1 MTAASDLIA
10 DARAMRRVVLVTGG
24 TAGHVYPALA
34 IAEAYKQAVASIEVL
49 FFGTG
54 DGFEAQLIP
63 RYGYPLRLV
72 RSRPIVGESLFG
84 KVRTVGGLAGAFM
97 RARQM
102 LIEAKPELVVGFGG
116 YASVP
121 TILAARSL
129 GMLTAIHE
137 CNVVP
142 GLANK
147 MLGRFVDRI
156 YLGFE
161 AATGQFQTGR
171 VLVTGNPVRPDVGAL
186 ASRPHDPSSSE
197 RPFRILVTGG
207 SQGSPF
213 LNRHV
218 PSLLARLAA
227 DGVSLEVL
235 HQSGQADCDSVR
247 KVYRDNGLKASVTPF
262 VDDMAQAYQWA
273 DFAISCSG
281 AATLAELAI
290 AGLPVLLVPLSTAPK
305 NHQVSNAAAF
315 AQITGNCWLSED
327 HWEPEALREKI
338 TLLFGNQASWR
349 DASERVRRFA
359 KPDASQMMVADCEA
373 IIQARRSEAL
383 RLRQG

>member
-10 DARAMRRVVLVTGG
+10 DARAMRRVVLATGG

-49 FFGTG
+49 FFGSG

-63 RYGYPLRLV
+63 RYGYPLRVV

-121 TILAARSL
+121 TISAARSL
-129 GMLTAIHE
+129 GILTAIHE

-197 RPFRILVTGG
+197 KPFRILVTGG

-327 HWEPEALREKI
+327 RWDPNASREKI

>member
-1 MTAASDLIA
+1 MTVASDLIA
-10 DARAMRRVVLVTGG
+10 DASSPRRVVLVTGG

-34 IAEAYKQAVASIEVL
+34 IANAYKQAVASIEVL

-54 DGFEAQLIP
+54 DGFEAQLVP
-63 RYGYPLRLV
+63 RYGYPLRV
-72 RSRPIVGESLFG
+72 IRSRAIVGESLLG
-84 KVRTVGGLAGAFM
+84 KVRTVGGLGGAVM
-97 RARQM
+97 RARHL
-102 LIEAKPELVVGFGG
+102 LIGAKPELVIGFGG

-129 GMLTAIHE
+129 GMPTAIHE
-137 CNVVP
+137 CNVVA

-161 AATGQFQTGR
+161 AATGQFQAGR
-171 VLVTGNPVRPDVGAL
+171 ALVTGNPVRPDVGAL
-186 ASRPHDPSSSE
+186 ASLPHHPPSSE

-213 LNRHV
+213 LDRHV
-218 PSLLARLAA
+218 PPLLGRLAA
-227 DGVSLEVL
+227 DGNSLEVL
-235 HQSGQADCDSVR
+235 HQSGQADCGSVR
-247 KVYRDNGLKASVTPF
+247 EAYRDNNLKGSVTPF
-262 VDDMAQAYQWA
+262 VDDMADAYQWA
-273 DFAISCSG
+273 DFMISCSG

-315 AQITGNCWLSED
+315 ARITGNCWLSED
-327 HWEPEALREKI
+327 RWEPDALREKI
-338 TLLFGNQASWR
+338 IRLFRNQANWK

-373 IIQARRSEAL
+373 IIEARRGEAFG
-383 RLRQG
+383 LRQA

>member
-1 MTAASDLIA
+1 
-10 DARAMRRVVLVTGG
+10 
-24 TAGHVYPALA
+24 
-34 IAEAYKQAVASIEVL
+34 
-49 FFGTG
+49 
-54 DGFEAQLIP
+54 LIP
-63 RYGYPLRLV
+63 RYGYPLRVV
-72 RSRPIVGESLFG
+72 RSRPIVGESLLG
-84 KVRTVGGLAGAFM
+84 KVRTVGGLAGAVM

-102 LIEAKPELVVGFGG
+102 LIEAEPELVVGFGG

-129 GMLTAIHE
+129 GILTAIHE

-161 AATGQFQTGR
+161 AATGQFQAGHA
-171 VLVTGNPVRPDVGAL
+171 LVTGNPVRPDVVAL
-186 ASRPHDPSSSE
+186 ASLSHHPPSPG

-227 DGVSLEVL
+227 DGASLEVL
-235 HQSGQADCDSVR
+235 HQSGETDCGSVR
-247 KVYRDNGLKASVTPF
+247 EAYCHTGLKASVTPF
-262 VDDMAQAYQWA
+262 VDDMAESYQWA

-315 AQITGNCWLSED
+315 AQMTGNCWMSED
-327 HWEPEALREKI
+327 RWEADALREKI
-338 TLLFGNQASWR
+338 ARLLSNPTSWK

-373 IIQARRSEAL
+373 IIEARRSEAL